1 MWHLLRNPPSLFG
14 GWDSDRPRAVAAM
27 FKGITGICDDRR
39 HAIPG
44 AGGNLPG
51 QAIGLAVTRRRR
63 RALPVATAPAPNPEL
78 PTVYG

>member
-27 FKGITGICDDRR
+27 FKGITGICDDKR

-44 AGGNLPG
+44 AGE
-51 QAIGLAVTRRRR
+51 
-63 RALPVATAPAPNPEL
+63 NPESIGGL
-78 PTVYG
+78 GGGRPALSSVGSGCSPDSVSRHA